1 MKKILYITNN
11 EMPYKTKFFNELS
24 KYCDLQVLYEFD
36 SDSARN
42 TKWRKSIK
50 QSFKY
55 DSLQKYHG
63 KMFKITRIIKNY
75 IKNGYDTIIFGC
87 VNNKQEIL
95 LIRYFR
101 KKANVYINLDG
112 ELFLNKGLKTYIK
125 KYVLSGVKGY
135 LSAGITA
142 TDNLKKS
149 IKKDNAFSY
158 HFSSLTEEEITTNS
172 KNYKQN
178 KRQDYFLIVS
188 RYSKEKGLD
197 IILKVAEMHPDII
210 FKFTGMGNR
219 ISKFMKKVKKMRL
232 KNVVAIPFLQ
242 KEELSME
249 YSNCKALILPSVQE
263 CWGLVVNEAASY
275 GTPIVSTYGSGAA
288 IELLKPEYSFF
299 LAKPKDVK
307 SLDECISKFLD
318 YKNVE
323 EYSNYLVEI
332 SNKYTIENMVDDH
345 LMALNINDGEVE

>member
-24 KYCDLQVLYEFD
+24 KYCDLQVIYEFD
-36 SDSARN
+36 SNTDRN

-50 QSFKY
+50 QLFKY
-55 DSLQKYHG
+55 ESLQKYHR
-63 KMFKITRIIKNY
+63 KMFKIIRIINGY
-75 IKNGYDTIIFGC
+75 IKKGYDTIIFGC
-87 VNNKQEIL
+87 VNNKQEVL

-112 ELFLNKGLKTYIK
+112 ELFLNRGLKTYIK

-135 LSAGITA
+135 LSAGVNA
-142 TDNLKKS
+142 TDNLKKA
-149 IKKDNAFSY
+149 IKKENAFSY
-158 HFSSLTEEEITTNS
+158 HFSSMTAEEIINNS
-172 KNYKQN
+172 KNYRKN

-188 RYSKEKGLD
+188 RYSKEKGID
-197 IILKVAEMHPDII
+197 IVLKVAKKHPDII
-210 FKFTGMGNR
+210 FKFTGMGDRTNR
-219 ISKFMKKVKKMRL
+219 FIKKVNKMGL

-242 KEELSME
+242 KKELGIE

-288 IELLKPEYSFF
+288 IELLKPEYNFF
-299 LAKPKDVK
+299 LAKPKDAE
-307 SLDECISKFLD
+307 SLNDCINKFL
-318 YKNVE
+318 
-323 EYSNYLVEI
+323 EYSKVEDYSDYLVNI
-332 SNKYTIENMVDDH
+332 SNKYSIENMVDDH
-345 LMALNINDGEVE
+345 LNALNISSGEV